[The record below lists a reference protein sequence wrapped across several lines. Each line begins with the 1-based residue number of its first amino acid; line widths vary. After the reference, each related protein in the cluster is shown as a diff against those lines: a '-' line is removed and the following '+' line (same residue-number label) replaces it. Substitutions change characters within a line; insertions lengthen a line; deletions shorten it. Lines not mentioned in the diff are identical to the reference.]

1 MKYIKLFENFEDYN
15 PYDLTVMFPDERLKL
30 FIEEIK
36 KPTSEQNLNL
46 VRDLIN
52 LGTINIQDNRGKAPL
67 HWATGEGSVEIVR
80 ILIDAGTDLNVKD
93 KGGNTPLHIAANE
106 GEPETAILLINAKA
120 DLNVQNN
127 LGETPLHTTVYYDAE
142 EVAWMLIDAGA
153 DLNMQAKNGNT
164 PLHLAAYE
172 GNDYIVQTLL
182 DAGADETI
190 LNGDGLRWDEVIDG
204 EEFYDEDDD

>member
-1 MKYIKLFENFEDYN
+1 MKYLKLFENFEDYN

-36 KPTSEQNLNL
+36 KSTSEQNLNL

-52 LGTINIQDNRGKAPL
+52 LGTINTQDNNDKTPL
-67 HWATGEGSVEIVR
+67 HWATGEGCVEIVR
-80 ILIDAGTDLNVKD
+80 ILIDAGADLNVKD
-93 KGGNTPLHIAANE
+93 KGGITPLHIAANE

-120 DLNVQNN
+120 DLNLQDEY
-127 LGETPLHTTVYYDAE
+127 GWTPLHRTVYYDAG

-153 DLNMQAKNGNT
+153 DLNVKDKRGNT

-172 GNDYIVQTLL
+172 GNDYIIQILL
-182 DAGADETI
+182 DAGADQTI
-190 LNGDGLRWDEVIDG
+190 LNNDGLRWDELIDG
-204 EEFYDEDDD
+204 EDFYDGYDD

>member
-1 MKYIKLFENFEDYN
+1 MKYLKLFENFEDYN

-52 LGTINIQDNRGKAPL
+52 LDTINIQDNRGKTPL

-80 ILIDAGTDLNVKD
+80 ILIDAGADLNVKD
-93 KGGNTPLHIAANE
+93 KGGNTPLHIAVNE

-127 LGETPLHTTVYYDAE
+127 DGWTPLHVAVYYDAG
-142 EVAWMLIDAGA
+142 EVAWMLIDASS
-153 DLNMQAKNGNT
+153 DLNVQGKNGDT
-164 PLHLAAYE
+164 PLHIAANE
-172 GNDYIVQTLL
+172 GNDYIVQMLI

-190 LNGDGLRWDEVIDG
+190 LNAKGLRWDELIDG